1 VTALELAVTDLAGLR
16 VALDLGMDR
25 VELCGAL
32 EVGGVTPSLSLAA
45 AAVALA
51 AGSGLGVHPIIRARA
66 GGFTYD
72 DDEVAVMVA
81 DVRRLV
87 ELGVDG
93 VVVGVLRDGGV
104 DLAALAAL
112 REAAGGV
119 PLTFHRAVDAVA
131 DPDVLDVLADAGV
144 TRVLTA
150 GGTDVTAGLPALRAL
165 SARPGRRVQVMAGG
179 GVTEANLVS
188 VLEAGVD
195 AVHFSAGARVFDRSA
210 EAGGYGAHQVTDPG
224 RARAL
229 VDLARSHAAGH

>member
-1 VTALELAVTDLAGLR
+1 MTALELAVTDLAGLR

-45 AAVALA
+45 AAVRLA
-51 AGSGLGVHPIIRARA
+51 AGSGLGVHPIIRVRA

-93 VVVGVLRDGGV
+93 VVVGALRDGAV

-112 REAAGGV
+112 RDAAGGV
-119 PLTFHRAVDAVA
+119 PVTFHRAVDAVA

-144 TRVLTA
+144 SRVLTA
-150 GGTDVTAGLPALRAL
+150 GG
-165 SARPGRRVQVMAGG
+165 
-179 GVTEANLVS
+179 E
-188 VLEAGVD
+188 
-195 AVHFSAGARVFDRSA
+195 
-210 EAGGYGAHQVTDPG
+210 
-224 RARAL
+224 
-229 VDLARSHAAGH
+229 